1 MNMFV
6 QLWKSLY
13 SPKDIARFRF
23 QGIGKTIGY
32 VFLLTFLSILP
43 MAYYL
48 TTSFVEGIRNT
59 SALLQNDLPS
69 FTIENGQLHS
79 SAKEPIHIDQYGFTI
94 IFDSTGQVTKE
105 DVERFNNAIG
115 LLKHEAVLVAN
126 HQAQYYSYSTFPDMK
141 ITDKDVHSFIETM
154 QSLLPVFI
162 PLSFLLIYLFAS
174 ASKFI
179 GICIL
184 AFFGLILR
192 STLDK
197 KLQYRHTWIMS
208 AYAVT
213 LSTVFFTVMEALQAV
228 VPYAPFIHWFVSIAV
243 LFLAIKEVPSA
254 KPQNE

>member
-1 MNMFV
+1 MNVFV

-32 VFLLTFLSILP
+32 VFLLTFLSVLP
-43 MAYYL
+43 MTYYL
-48 TTSFVEGIRNT
+48 TTSFIDGIRNT
-59 SALLQNDLPS
+59 NALLENDLPP

-79 SAKEPIHIDQYGFTI
+79 TANKPIHIDQHGFTI
-94 IFDSTGQVTKE
+94 IFDSTGQVAPG

-115 LLKHEAVLVAN
+115 LLKHEAVFVAN
-126 HQAQYYSYSTFPDMK
+126 HQVQYYNYSAFPDMK
-141 ITDKDVHSFIETM
+141 ITNKDVRSFIATI

-162 PLSFLLIYLFAS
+162 PLLFLMIYLFAS
-174 ASKFI
+174 ASKLI

-192 STLDK
+192 GVLEK

-208 AYAVT
+208 AYSVT
-213 LSTVFFTVMEALQAV
+213 LSTIFFTIMEALQTA
-228 VPYAPFIHWFVSIAV
+228 VPYPPFIHWFVSIVV

-254 KPQNE
+254 NPQNE

>member
-59 SALLQNDLPS
+59 SALLQNELPS

-79 SAKEPIHIDQYGFTI
+79 SAKEPVHIDQHGFTI
-94 IFDSTGQVTKE
+94 VFDSTGQVTKE

-115 LLKHEAVLVAN
+115 LLKHEAVLIAN
-126 HQAQYYSYSTFPDMK
+126 HQSQYYSYSAFPDVK
-141 ITDKDVHSFIETM
+141 ITDKDVHSFIETL

-162 PLSFLLIYLFAS
+162 PLLFIIIYLFAS

-208 AYAVT
+208 AYSVT
-213 LSTVFFTVMEALQAV
+213 LSTVFFAVMEALQTA
-228 VPYAPFIHWFVSIAV
+228 VPYAAFIHWFVSIVV
-243 LFLAIKEVPSA
+243 LFLAMKEVPSSR
-254 KPQNE
+254 PHNE